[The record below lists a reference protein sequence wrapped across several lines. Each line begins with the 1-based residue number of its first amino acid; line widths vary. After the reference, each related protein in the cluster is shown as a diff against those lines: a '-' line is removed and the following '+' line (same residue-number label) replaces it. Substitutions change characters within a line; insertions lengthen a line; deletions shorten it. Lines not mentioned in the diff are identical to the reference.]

1 MRNNFFIDTE
11 RVRIA
16 LDKVMLKTANPTSVH
31 QPTSV
36 GSGDRIAPKKIDAD
50 SIAKTQKL
58 LDQAIALAW
67 RDIKSSSR
75 PPALTRTRWVW
86 RLAGAYHSSRH
97 TTRLM
102 EEARDRFAASGRHSL
117 AQWAAQK
124 AREEAGHER
133 LALLD
138 IQSMGY
144 NAEAVVQA
152 LVPSPIQALV
162 DYFFQSVQ
170 TSDPIG
176 CVGFFY
182 TAERLGTFQGEEY
195 IQSVQ
200 ALLAPG
206 THATRW
212 LRIHSGVGAEVKHIE
227 ETVEVVAELTLQE
240 RICVAKACYETALL
254 RFTPPKEGYIS
265 DSELQNVLKP
275 LELNTCYECN

>member
-1 MRNNFFIDTE
+1 MHNHFLVDTE
-11 RVRIA
+11 RLCITP
-16 LDKVMLKTANPTSVH
+16 DKVVLKTSNPTGVD
-31 QPTSV
+31 QPTYAE
-36 GSGDRIAPKKIDAD
+36 SGDRIALKMIDAD

-58 LDQAIALAW
+58 LDKAIVLAW
-67 RDIKSSSR
+67 RHIKSNRR
-75 PPALTRTRWVW
+75 PPALTCTRWVW

-102 EEARDRFAASGRHSL
+102 EEARDRFAASGRESL

-124 AREEAGHER
+124 AREEAGHDR

-144 NAEAVVQA
+144 DAEAVVQA

-170 TSDPIG
+170 TTDPIG

-200 ALLAPG
+200 ALLPQG

-212 LRIHSGVGAEVKHIE
+212 LRIHTGVGAEVKHVE
-227 ETVEVVAELTLQE
+227 ETLEVVAQLTPQE
-240 RICVAKACYETALL
+240 RICVARACYETALL
-254 RFTPPKEGYIS
+254 RFKPPKEGYIS
-265 DSELQNVLKP
+265 DSELQNILKP

>member
-1 MRNNFFIDTE
+1 MRNNFLIDTE

-31 QPTSV
+31 QPTSA
-36 GSGDRIAPKKIDAD
+36 GSGDRIAPKMIDAD

-58 LDQAIALAW
+58 LDQAIVLAW
-67 RDIKSSSR
+67 RDIKSERR

-102 EEARDRFAASGRHSL
+102 EEARDRFAASGRVLL

-152 LVPSPIQALV
+152 LMPSPIQALV
-162 DYFFQSVQ
+162 DYFFQNVQ
-170 TSDPIG
+170 TTDPIG

-182 TAERLGTFQGEEY
+182 TAERLGTFQGEQY

-200 ALLAPG
+200 ALLPPG

-212 LRIHSGVGAEVKHIE
+212 LRIHSGVGAEVKHVE

-240 RICVAKACYETALL
+240 RICVARACYETALL